1 MNRLR
6 TLFFPSGQV
15 HTKYTSYIGWSFASN
30 VLVSAESAMA
40 THSMLH
46 SISCDTETIR
56 TLNYIGKDVI
66 GQLGCL
72 AYIAKTGKE
81 VDKDPKRFLF
91 YSNFAQQLAYM
102 SVCATPMSPEYFLPI
117 AGFSNIF
124 SNVSFIGFGAI
135 NAKCIQKLAIDG
147 NVGELYA
154 KISVFNTIGSSLGLM
169 IGLGIVTVI
178 PDHSTR
184 LCLIPIFAFCRIAAF
199 NRAVNGLI

>member
-6 TLFFPSGQV
+6 SLFFPTGKV
-15 HTKYTSYIGWSFASN
+15 HKKYTNYIGWSFASN

-46 SISCDTETIR
+46 SISCDAETIR
-56 TLNYIGKDVI
+56 TANYIGKDVI

-81 VDKDPKRFLF
+81 ADKDPHRFLF
-91 YSNFAQQLAYM
+91 YSNVAQQFAYM
-102 SVCATPMSPEYFLPI
+102 SLCATPMSPEYFLPI
-117 AGFSNIF
+117 AGVSNIF

-135 NAKCIQKLAIDG
+135 NAKCIQTLAIDG

-154 KISVFNTIGSSLGLM
+154 KISVLNTIGSSIGLV
-169 IGLGIVTVI
+169 IGLGIITVI

-184 LCLIPIFAFCRIAAF
+184 LCLIPIFAICRIAAF
-199 NRAVNGLI
+199 NKAIDGLI

>member
-6 TLFFPSGQV
+6 TLFFPSGKV
-15 HTKYTSYIGWSFASN
+15 HNKYTSYIGWSFASN

-56 TLNYIGKDVI
+56 TINYIGKDVI

-81 VDKDPKRFLF
+81 ADKDPQRFLF

-102 SVCATPMSPEYFLPI
+102 SLCATPMYPEYFLPI
-117 AGFSNIF
+117 AGISNIF

-169 IGLGIVTVI
+169 IGLGIVAVI

-184 LCLIPIFAFCRIAAF
+184 LCLVPIFAFCRITAF
-199 NRAVNGLI
+199 NKAVNGLI